1 MNIHIGDNNEYLEL
15 GDIVTEG
22 EGRGYTPTDS
32 DFLLATIKLQLTGI
46 NTNIRATFMKGE
58 LNQFLTD
65 LQKLYDTLKYEFVL
79 SNLEDN
85 IEVSF
90 SPTPNGQIELKGCL
104 RTQDYKSS
112 VNFELTTD
120 QTFIP
125 KVINQLRST
134 LEQLENTV

>member
-1 MNIHIGDNNEYLEL
+1 MGDNIEYLEL
-15 GDIVTEG
+15 TDVITEG
-22 EGRGYTPTDS
+22 EGRGYNPTDP
-32 DFLLATIKLQLTGI
+32 DFLQTTIKLQLTGI

-58 LNQFLTD
+58 LSQFLND

-85 IEVSF
+85 LEVNF
-90 SPTPNGQIELKGCL
+90 SPTPNGEIVLKGYL

-125 KVINQLRST
+125 EVINQLRST
-134 LEQLENTV
+134 LEQLKINA